1 MSTDRLTAF
10 RPPFTGSVVR
20 SSYVER
26 HLTVYGIHEYE
37 AESLSNLSTVATL
50 AFSLGSLFL
59 SVPIGIYI
67 SWAFADHLS
76 ARAGFTTELVAP
88 AFLVATVIFYFFG
101 AVFLYQRRGLW
112 DRIKDQSVAR

>member
-10 RPPFTGSVVR
+10 RPPHTGSVVR

-37 AESLSNLSTVATL
+37 AESLSNLSTVAML
-50 AFSLGSLFL
+50 SFSLGSLFL

-67 SWAFADHLS
+67 SWAFAEHLS
-76 ARAGFTTELVAP
+76 VKAGFTTEVVAP
-88 AFLVATVIFYFFG
+88 AFLFATVAFYALG
-101 AVFLYQRRGLW
+101 AVFLHQRRGLW
-112 DRIKDQSVAR
+112 ERIKDQSMAR